1 MPKVSVIVPIYN
13 VGKYLRQALDSL
25 VNQTLDDIEIVCIED
40 CSTDNSREILL
51 EYAAKDDRIALILH
65 EKNLG
70 LGIARNSG
78 IKAAKAPYIMFLD
91 SDDWLELDACEKAY
105 NQISK
110 NDDDVVFFNS
120 NTCDIDGNLI
130 HPDKKLKPYK
140 DYLDGTSFNLRSIK
154 TNFVIR
160 KIAVWT
166 KIYRKNFLLDNNI
179 FFPEITR
186 GEDILFTVRV
196 YLDEESCSVSNYTLI
211 NYRKSAE
218 KSAKKELNYPVDA
231 FGSIM
236 QAYNCV
242 VNKQDNKFILGHFLV
257 YALTFALGH
266 YSLLQSDNLFLNE
279 KVYRMAHKFCSII
292 DKNHDVSKFYKKID
306 VVKFK
311 LLVLSPSSFVFNRIY
326 PLLADKATIDGK
338 HIIFKIGIIRLKV
351 RINGLKKNNKVGK

>member
-70 LGIARNSG
+70 LGIARNNG

-120 NTCDIDGNLI
+120 NTCDVDGNLI

-166 KIYRKNFLLDNNI
+166 KIYRKDFLFERNL
-179 FFPEITR
+179 FFPETVR
-186 GEDILFTVRV
+186 GEDIIFTIRV
-196 YLDEESCSVSNYTLI
+196 LIEAERCSVTNNILI
-211 NYRKSAE
+211 NHRKVLSA
-218 KSAKKELNYPVDA
+218 SAQKELRNLDD
-231 FGSIM
+231 
-236 QAYNCV
+236 AYNIIKQTYSLV
-242 VNKQDNKFILGHFLV
+242 VNTKDNKFIIRHFLI
-257 YALTFALGH
+257 YMADFALEK
-266 YSLLQSDNLFLNE
+266 YSLLQTRNLYLNE
-279 KVYRMAHKFCSII
+279 QVYKRFHELCLII